1 MDNDAGRNQ
10 DNAGLDLGVAV
21 FFLLWAGVGWV
32 SIATNSSL
40 FSGRATGL
48 DPGPALLPII
58 TLAILTAGGLALT
71 VSPVRKWMSASR
83 RIRWK
88 SDLNWRPIGFL
99 ACVVAFPTIM
109 HAIGYAAATALFVF
123 FWSFALAPN
132 AMQRP
137 RRTLAIATIAAIVT
151 TLLIYVGFD
160 LVIRS
165 RLP

>member
-1 MDNDAGRNQ
+1 M
-10 DNAGLDLGVAV
+10 
-21 FFLLWAGVGWV
+21 
-32 SIATNSSL
+32 
-40 FSGRATGL
+40 
-48 DPGPALLPII
+48 PII
-58 TLAILTAGGLALT
+58 TLSILTAGGLALT

-99 ACVVAFPTIM
+99 ACVVAFPTLM

-137 RRTLAIATIAAIVT
+137 RRTLVIATIAALVT